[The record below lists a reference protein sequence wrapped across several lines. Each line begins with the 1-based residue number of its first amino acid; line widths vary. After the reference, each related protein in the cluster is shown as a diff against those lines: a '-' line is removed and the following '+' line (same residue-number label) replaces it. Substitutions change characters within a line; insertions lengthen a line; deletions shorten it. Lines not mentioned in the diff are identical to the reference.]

1 MSGRMYRSDYVVPMW
16 DQPSVAVAGGA
27 AFPVRRIFCVG
38 RNYAEHAREMGTD
51 PDREPP
57 FFFMKSA
64 DTVVA
69 SGSEI
74 KYPTRTENLH
84 HEVELVIAMGSGGS
98 DISGAEASD
107 HIFGYAVG
115 VDLTRRDLQQQMKEN
130 GRPWDIGKS
139 FDQAAPV
146 GEIQPSWNIGHPRKG
161 KINLSVNGKTRQKA
175 DLKDMIWSIDEIIAE
190 LSTYYKLGAGDLIF
204 TGTPSGVD
212 ALVRGDHVSS
222 TIEGIESLEFSIA
235 DV

>member
-190 LSTYYKLGAGDLIF
+190 LSTYYSLEAGDLIF

-235 DV
+235 NV

>member
-1 MSGRMYRSDYVVPMW
+1 MSGKMYRSDYVVPMW

-235 DV
+235 NV

>member
-1 MSGRMYRSDYVVPMW
+1 MSGKRYRSDYVVPMW

-98 DISGAEASD
+98 YISVAEASD

-139 FDQAAPV
+139 FHQAAPV
-146 GEIQPSWNIGHPRKG
+146 GEIQPSWNIGYPRKG

-190 LSTYYKLGAGDLIF
+190 LSTYYKLKAGDLIF

-212 ALVRGDHVSS
+212 ALVRGDQVSS
-222 TIEGIESLEFSIA
+222 AIEGIESLQFSIA
-235 DV
+235 NV

>member
-235 DV
+235 NV

>member
-1 MSGRMYRSDYVVPMW
+1 MSGKMYRSDYVVPMW

-98 DISGAEASD
+98 DISVAEASD

-190 LSTYYKLGAGDLIF
+190 LSTYYKLEAGDLIF

-222 TIEGIESLEFSIA
+222 AIEGIESLEFSIA

>member
-190 LSTYYKLGAGDLIF
+190 LSTYYSLEAGDLIF

-222 TIEGIESLEFSIA
+222 AIEGIESLEFSIA
-235 DV
+235 NV

>member
-190 LSTYYKLGAGDLIF
+190 LSTYYSLEAGDLIF

-222 TIEGIESLEFSIA
+222 TIDGIESLEFSIA
-235 DV
+235 NV

>member
-98 DISGAEASD
+98 DISVAEASD

-190 LSTYYKLGAGDLIF
+190 LSTYYKLEAGDLIF

-222 TIEGIESLEFSIA
+222 AIEGIESLEFSIA

>member
-38 RNYAEHAREMGTD
+38 RNYAEHAREMGAD

-190 LSTYYKLGAGDLIF
+190 LSTYYSLEAGDLIF

-235 DV
+235 NV

>member
-1 MSGRMYRSDYVVPMW
+1 MSGKMYRSDYVVPMW

-190 LSTYYKLGAGDLIF
+190 LSTYYSLAAGDLIF

-222 TIEGIESLEFSIA
+222 TIDGIESLEFSIA
-235 DV
+235 NV

>member
-69 SGSEI
+69 SGSEK

-190 LSTYYKLGAGDLIF
+190 LSTYYSLEAGDLIF

-235 DV
+235 NV

>member
-1 MSGRMYRSDYVVPMW
+1 MSGQMYRSDYVVPMW

-98 DISGAEASD
+98 DISVDEAAD

-235 DV
+235 NA

>member
-1 MSGRMYRSDYVVPMW
+1 MSGQMYRSDYVVPMW

-98 DISGAEASD
+98 DISVDEAAD

-235 DV
+235 NV

>member
-1 MSGRMYRSDYVVPMW
+1 
-16 DQPSVAVAGGA
+16 
-27 AFPVRRIFCVG
+27 
-38 RNYAEHAREMGTD
+38 
-51 PDREPP
+51 
-57 FFFMKSA
+57 
-64 DTVVA
+64 
-69 SGSEI
+69 
-74 KYPTRTENLH
+74 
-84 HEVELVIAMGSGGS
+84 MGSGGA

-190 LSTYYKLGAGDLIF
+190 LSTYYSLEAGDLIF

-222 TIEGIESLEFSIA
+222 TIEGIES
-235 DV
+235 

>member
-1 MSGRMYRSDYVVPMW
+1 MSGQMYRSDYVVPMW

-190 LSTYYKLGAGDLIF
+190 LSTYYSLAAGDLIF

-222 TIEGIESLEFSIA
+222 TIDGIESLEFSIA
-235 DV
+235 NV

>member
-1 MSGRMYRSDYVVPMW
+1 MSGQMYRSDYVVPMW

-190 LSTYYKLGAGDLIF
+190 LSTYYSLEAGDLIF

-235 DV
+235 NV